1 MGLLQTATTMRKW
14 LPCIICLMSMEF
26 FILKTIRMAGRWS
39 GCTLLTLDL
48 ATVPKHSSTICNS
61 LQVGK
66 EVGKKGGE
74 EKGGR
79 REGGVKP

>member
-1 MGLLQTATTMRKW
+1 MRKW
-14 LPCIICLMSMEF
+14 LPCIICLMSIEF

-61 LQVGK
+61 LQVDK
-66 EVGKKGGE
+66 EVGKKGG
-74 EKGGR
+74 GGR
-79 REGGVKP
+79 REERRGVEGGGRVKP